1 MKEPTIV
8 VAARLPATQV
18 AQVRQLAAARDER
31 PSDVLRRAITEAL
44 ARRATEPPHPTA
56 ASSEA

>member
-8 VAARLPATQV
+8 VAARLPASQV
-18 AQVRQLAAARDER
+18 AQVRQLAAAGFER
-31 PSDVLRRAITEAL
+31 PSDVFRRAISEAL
-44 ARRATEPPHPTA
+44 AKRAAEPLSRTA